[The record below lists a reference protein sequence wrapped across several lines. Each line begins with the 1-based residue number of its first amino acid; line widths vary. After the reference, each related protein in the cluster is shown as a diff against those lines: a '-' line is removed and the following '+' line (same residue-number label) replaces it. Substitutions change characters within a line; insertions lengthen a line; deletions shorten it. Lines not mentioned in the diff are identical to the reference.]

1 MSTLAK
7 AALVGVGAFAAE
19 RVSARAAAPS
29 SPADESA
36 AGVLGELGEGPV
48 CGAELAG
55 DAGASFAAAWS
66 RDATALRSEYGAL
79 VGELPALRAACCVEW
94 AKRWLDALQKLHDS
108 GVDGAGIRYNFGGLE
123 GVPGSVQNVY
133 TRPTALWSKFVIGR
147 GGLGSAWLNLLDAYL
162 YVKGWVEQVPNDD
175 LPYLHCREIGEATR
189 TLARELDISA
199 GAELSPSAGDWLTRG
214 AKAAARGLGN
224 GLAWGIEE
232 LLAPVVG
239 AVGAATVGAF
249 TSAAAPYLVVGG
261 VVYLAWRHR

>member
-1 MSTLAK
+1 MSSLAK

-19 RVSARAAAPS
+19 RMSAGAAAS
-29 SPADESA
+29 SPVDESA
-36 AGVLGELGEGPV
+36 AGVLAELGHGPV
-48 CGAELAG
+48 CAAELAG
-55 DAGASFAAAWS
+55 AAAESFAGAWS
-66 RDATALRSEYGAL
+66 RDATALRSEYGTL

-94 AKRWLDALQKLHDS
+94 AKRWLDALQALHDS
-108 GVDGAGIRYNFGGLE
+108 GVEGAGIRYNFGGLE

-133 TRPTALWSKFVIGR
+133 QRPTALWSKFVIGR

-162 YVKGWVEQVPNDD
+162 YVKGWVEEVPNDD
-175 LPYLHCREIGEATR
+175 LPYLHCREIAEATR

-199 GAELSPSAGDWLTRG
+199 TVELTTFGQEISGA
-214 AKAAARGLGN
+214 AKAAARSLGN
-224 GLAWGIEE
+224 GIAWGVEE